1 MGFAD
6 SYVGKLRKKIGSDK
20 IIVAGVRAIIRNQK
34 GEVLLI
40 RRKDTGRWGMPAG
53 SLELG
58 DSVTEAVKRE
68 VFEETGLRVISC
80 RPMAIYSDPKYS
92 VTYPNGDQVQIF
104 VIVFIVDDWE
114 GDLISET
121 DETSDIGFFDI
132 DALPDTHEMYV
143 ETLEDL
149 KRFDG
154 KLIVK

>member
-6 SYVGKLRKKIGSDK
+6 SYLGKLRKKIGHDK
-20 IIVAGVRAIIRNQK
+20 IIVAGARAIIRNKK

-58 DSVTEAVKRE
+58 DSVTDAVKRE
-68 VFEETGLRVISC
+68 VQEETGLKVVSC

-92 VTYPNGDQVQIF
+92 VTYQNGDQVQIF
-104 VIVFIVDDWE
+104 AMVFIVDEWE
-114 GDLISET
+114 GELISET
-121 DETSDIGFFDI
+121 DETSDIGFFPLDK
-132 DALPDTHEMYV
+132 LPDTHEMYL

-149 KRFDG
+149 KIFDG
-154 KLIVK
+154 EFIVK

>member
-6 SYVGKLRKKIGSDK
+6 SYLGRLRKKIGHDK
-20 IIVAGVRAIIRNQK
+20 IIVAGARAIIRNKK

-40 RRKDTGRWGMPAG
+40 RRTDTGRWGMPAG

-58 DSVTEAVKRE
+58 DSVIDAVKRE
-68 VFEETGLRVISC
+68 VLEETGLKVISC

-104 VIVFIVDDWE
+104 AMVFIVDEWE
-114 GDLISET
+114 GELISVT
-121 DETSDIGFFDI
+121 DETSDIGFFALDK
-132 DALPDTHEMYV
+132 LPDTHEMYI

-149 KRFDG
+149 KKYDG
-154 KLIVK
+154 QFIVK

>member
-6 SYVGKLRKKIGSDK
+6 SYVGKLRKKIGNDK
-20 IIVAGVRAIIRNQK
+20 IIVAGARAIIRNQK

-58 DSVTEAVKRE
+58 DSVTDAVKRE
-68 VFEETGLRVISC
+68 VLEETGLRVISC
-80 RPMAIYSDPKYS
+80 RPIAIYSDPKYS

-104 VIVFIVDDWE
+104 AMVFIVDEWDGE
-114 GDLISET
+114 LVRET
-121 DETSDIGFFDI
+121 DETSDIGFFPLDK
-132 DALPDTHEMYV
+132 LPDTHDIYI

-154 KLIVK
+154 QFIVK

>member
-6 SYVGKLRKKIGSDK
+6 SYVGKLRKKIGNDK
-20 IIVAGVRAIIRNQK
+20 IIVAGARAIIRNQK

-58 DSVTEAVKRE
+58 DSVTDAVKRE
-68 VFEETGLRVISC
+68 VLEETGLRVISC
-80 RPMAIYSDPKYS
+80 RPIAIYSDPKYS

-104 VIVFIVDDWE
+104 AMVFIVDEWDGE
-114 GDLISET
+114 LVRET
-121 DETSDIGFFDI
+121 DETSDIGFFPLDN
-132 DALPDTHEMYV
+132 LPDTHEMYV

-154 KLIVK
+154 QFIVK

>member
-6 SYVGKLRKKIGSDK
+6 SYLGKLRKKIGHDK
-20 IIVAGVRAIIRNQK
+20 IIVAGARAIIRNKK

-40 RRKDTGRWGMPAG
+40 RRTDTGRWGMPAG

-58 DSVTEAVKRE
+58 DSVIDALKRE
-68 VFEETGLRVISC
+68 VLEETGLKVISC

-104 VIVFIVDDWE
+104 AMVFIVDEWE
-114 GDLISET
+114 GELISET
-121 DETSDIGFFDI
+121 DETSDIGFFPL
-132 DALPDTHEMYV
+132 DALPDTHEMYI

-154 KLIVK
+154 EFIVK